1 MESKSTASP
10 MATAADAHNNEEP
23 PPYLEPGASQAT
35 PGYASKAKAWIARTR
50 FSHVWFLFWNL
61 AAIIL
66 AICVLNGCGSPSTA
80 SHSLINSEGRTLGM
94 MLGGENC
101 DFCDLT
107 KAPDR
112 YMLGLSGACKI
123 TNSTRSC
130 SKAFPFSFNLASVVL
145 KDIGNG
151 TTEELFNREYQEFT
165 YGSDIPYDTVGRIA
179 IALGSLLIVSVLVGC
194 VCMGIAVTR
203 TSGFSET
210 LLLPLILD
218 AALHITCLG
227 LYLSILVYEVIRN
240 YSGVTMSDT
249 PLTAFVG
256 VGAWL
261 LVAMFGCRVISHP
274 LLTLGFF
281 CLCGLALLPLFIVIW
296 MLMCCCSS
304 DDNTTKYSS
313 TSDELVRNRPQS
325 QFMVAEATEV
335 EIEHRKDG
343 TMYTRMRSSYAMI
356 TNL

>member
-1 MESKSTASP
+1 
-10 MATAADAHNNEEP
+10 
-23 PPYLEPGASQAT
+23 
-35 PGYASKAKAWIARTR
+35 
-50 FSHVWFLFWNL
+50 
-61 AAIIL
+61 
-66 AICVLNGCGSPSTA
+66 
-80 SHSLINSEGRTLGM
+80 
-94 MLGGENC
+94 
-101 DFCDLT
+101 
-107 KAPDR
+107 
-112 YMLGLSGACKI
+112 
-123 TNSTRSC
+123 
-130 SKAFPFSFNLASVVL
+130 VL

-151 TTEELFNREYQEFT
+151 TTEELFDSEYQEFT
-165 YGSDIPYDTVGRIA
+165 YGSDIPYDTVGRIV
-179 IALGSLLIVSVLVGC
+179 IALASLLIVSVMVGC

-210 LLLPLILD
+210 LLLPLLLD

-227 LYLSILVYEVIRN
+227 LCLSILVYEVFRN
-240 YSGVTMSDT
+240 YAGVTMSDT

-281 CLCGLALLPLFIVIW
+281 CLCGLLILGPLCIAIG

-313 TSDELVRNRPQS
+313 TSHELVSNRPQS
-325 QFMVAEATEV
+325 QFMVAETTEV
-335 EIEHRKDG
+335 EIEQRKDG
-343 TMYTRMRSSYAMI
+343 TMFTRIKSSYAMI